1 MYEQNTTTN
10 AITILG
16 VGNILM
22 SDEGFGVR
30 VVEYLQANYHFPP
43 GVELMD
49 GGTSGIYLAPVIE
62 DSRRLLIIDV
72 LNMEGPA
79 GEIHLLA
86 GDDLSGAGLQ
96 ISMSPHQVGLL
107 EIIDL
112 CRLRDKAPAEIR
124 IIGIIAQDQSLSL
137 ELSPTLRAKVKPL
150 ADMVIQQIE
159 EWTNARVI
167 PGPGPA
173 HSAP

>member
-1 MYEQNTTTN
+1 MNKQNTAMET
-10 AITILG
+10 ITILG

-30 VVEYLQANYHFPP
+30 VVEYLQADYHFPP

-72 LNMEGPA
+72 LNMEGLA
-79 GEIHLLA
+79 GEIHFLS
-86 GDDLSGAGLQ
+86 GDDLRGAGLQ

-124 IIGIIAQDQSLSL
+124 IIGIIPQNLNLSL

-150 ADMVIQQIE
+150 ADMVIKQIE

-167 PGPGPA
+167 PGSGPA
-173 HSAP
+173 HPAP

>member
-1 MYEQNTTTN
+1 MYEQNTTIKV
-10 AITILG
+10 ITILG

-43 GVELMD
+43 GIELMD

-79 GEIHLLA
+79 GGIHLLSA
-86 GDDLSGAGLQ
+86 DEMRGAGLQ
-96 ISMSPHQVGLL
+96 ISVSPHQVGLL

-124 IIGIIAQDQSLSL
+124 IIGIIPQDLNLSL
-137 ELSPTLRAKVKPL
+137 ELSPTLRAKVKPV
-150 ADMVIQQIE
+150 ADMVIKQIE

-167 PGPGPA
+167 PGPGSAHPA
-173 HSAP
+173 P

>member
-1 MYEQNTTTN
+1 MET
-10 AITILG
+10 ITILG

-30 VVEYLQANYHFPP
+30 VVEHLLAAYRFPP
-43 GVELMD
+43 RVELLD

-79 GEIHLLA
+79 GEIHLLS
-86 GDDLSGAGLQ
+86 GDDLRGAGLQ
-96 ISMSPHQVGLL
+96 VSVSPHQVGLL

-112 CRLRDKAPAEIR
+112 CRLRDKAPDEIK
-124 IIGIIAQDQSLSL
+124 IIGIIPQDLDLSL
-137 ELSPTLRAKVKPL
+137 ELSPTLRAKVKPV
-150 ADMVIQQIE
+150 ADMVIKQIE

-167 PGPGPA
+167 PGSGAAHPA
-173 HSAP
+173 P